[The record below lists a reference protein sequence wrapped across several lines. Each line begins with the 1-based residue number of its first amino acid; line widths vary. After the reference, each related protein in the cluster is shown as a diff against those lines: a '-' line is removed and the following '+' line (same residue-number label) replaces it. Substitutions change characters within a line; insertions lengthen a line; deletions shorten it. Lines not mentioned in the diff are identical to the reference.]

1 MRTIAIQAGGQ
12 SRRMGRDKALVL
24 LGGQPMIQL
33 VVDRVRDLADEIL
46 VTTNHP
52 GEFAFL
58 GVRLVS
64 DTHPGAGALAGLRTA
79 LAAARGESVLVLACD
94 LPFVSRPLVEHLW
107 SRSGEADVI
116 VPRRGG
122 EFEPLH
128 AVYARSVLP
137 AVEAALEAGKA
148 RMISFFP
155 DVQVLAIEQ
164 EELALHDPKG
174 MSFLNVNTPQELIE
188 AEALW
193 AQPGASHA
201 N

>member
-46 VTTNHP
+46 VTTNRP
-52 GEFAFL
+52 EEFAFL

-79 LAAARGESVLVLACD
+79 LAAAQGESVLVLACD

-116 VPRRGG
+116 VPRRAG

-137 AVEAALEAGKA
+137 AVDAALEAGKA

-164 EELALHDPKG
+164 EELALYDPKG

-193 AQPGASHA
+193 AQPGELHA
-201 N
+201 T